1 MIQRL
6 SAQLSEHQAPAAV
19 RGRVLEHLEE
29 ERLGEMIGAA
39 GGEEHAARREDAHRA
54 KVDLLVATHR
64 TRQCGSRLREGWWI
78 QHDRVEARTLTLAC
92 LEILERIRFD
102 ELAVLERIAA
112 KIL

>member
-6 SAQLSEHQAPAAV
+6 SAQLTKHQPPSTV
-19 RGRVLEHLEE
+19 CCRFLEHLEK
-29 ERLGEMIGAA
+29 ERLAEVIRAA
-39 GGEEHAARREDAHRA
+39 GGEEHSARREDAHRT

-102 ELAVLERIAA
+102 
-112 KIL
+112 